1 MNRVNQNDFLAFPRP
16 NGDGVNAVIVAKLGT
31 NRSGGTPGRPTA
43 SRTGHRALNRLL

>member
-31 NRSGGTPGRPTA
+31 NRSGGTPVAPQPREPVTA
-43 SRTGHRALNRLL
+43 LLTAC